1 MLNVFAQIILAA
13 EEHAD
18 EASGADLLIPDTREL
33 AAGIIAFAIVF
44 FFVWKF
50 AIPAFNETLA
60 KRQEAIKGQL
70 TEAEQKN
77 EEAESLLADYRQQL
91 AASKDEANRIIEEAR
106 QTAESVRQ
114 DTIAKAQGE
123 AEEILT
129 RARDEAQAEADRAL
143 ESARAEVANLSVDL
157 AEKVVGQSLD
167 RDTQLGLVN
176 NYLAEL
182 ERD

>member
-1 MLNVFAQIILAA
+1 MLNVFAQIVLAA
-13 EEHAD
+13 EE

-33 AAGIIAFAIVF
+33 FAGIIAFAIVF
-44 FFVWKF
+44 FFVWRY
-50 AIPAFNETLA
+50 AVPAFNETLA

-70 TEAEQKN
+70 SEAEEKN
-77 EEAESLLADYRQQL
+77 KEAESLLKDYRDQL
-91 AASKDEANRIIEEAR
+91 ASSKEEANRIIEEAR

-114 DTIAKAQGE
+114 ETVAKAQTE
-123 AEEILT
+123 AEEIVI
-129 RARDEAQAEADRAL
+129 RARTEADAEAARAL
-143 ESARAEVANLSVDL
+143 ESARNEVANLSVDL

-182 ERD
+182 END